1 LEPIEKRS
9 DVEQIRT
16 NKPWGRLA
24 IALALSCLAI
34 LAAVL
39 APRHADA
46 GVAGLQ
52 TTFGEFGTEPGQLS
66 NPKTLGVDIVD
77 GSVFVGGNTPD
88 SSTYRVQKFS
98 STGQFEGEVAL
109 PRAHETNEAE
119 GRRSFV
125 GIAVDHQRGIFYL
138 LQDEAGTGIRSAEP
152 ETRVAT
158 KILAFKTAPEVV
170 ASAATLVPAATPSLP
185 LPSTEGAQALIKP
198 EQLVLDP
205 SNGDLIVVAQ
215 NTSGKTIL
223 QRIGATGTV
232 GARYT
237 ESGTALTPVVGEGG
251 ANFGVAVGR
260 TGTVYLLGSNAAAAY
275 ELAPGFTTLSAVPGF
290 TAARTAEE
298 WNAEDASFRS
308 STETGVGWGP
318 QLAISY
324 SAAGEATLYWKVI
337 EGNGGSAALSFGRIH
352 GFSLGHRRTTASFG
366 GEGTECSIQSETA
379 ALAGGPEGSVLLLDQ
394 GEEVS
399 GSAALP
405 SFGPRV
411 VRFGPGGSGCLDPAP
426 AVKIGSGCSELSSAP
441 VGSTLLLD
449 ASGSEVGSIGGAP
462 FEPKKVIWTI
472 EGPGA
477 SEQQIPVNGPSP
489 SLQLRHE
496 FTQAGSYEVS
506 ATLEFTQAMGRNGHS
521 ITSSPKAV
529 TIAAGGSGSGTS
541 VTNVCPNHGAAT
553 GGTSVIVVGTGLG
566 SATQVSFGS
575 VPATNVTQVSGGE
588 LKVTSPAGTAGTTVD
603 VTVSTPGGT
612 STAVAADHFT
622 YDSLGN
628 HTLTITKAGSGSGDV
643 TCNGVACA
651 GSYPAGTSIT
661 LVATPASGSSFVGWG
676 GGGCSGTGSCSINLG
691 ADTTVS
697 ATFNTV
703 KTGGGTNTTPVSG
716 GSTSQ
721 PGGTGSGSKGGGA
734 AGKPAP
740 TRAQLLA
747 AKRKK
752 ALTKC
757 KKLKGKAKAQCVK
770 KANQI
775 GKPKKKKK

>member
-1 LEPIEKRS
+1 M
-9 DVEQIRT
+9 EQIRT

-52 TTFGEFGTEPGQLS
+52 ATFGEFGTEPGQLS
-66 NPKTLGVDIVD
+66 NPKTLGVDSVD
-77 GSVFVGGNTPD
+77 GSVFVGGNTLD
-88 SSTYRVQKFS
+88 AETYRVQKFS
-98 STGQFEGEVAL
+98 STGQYEGEVAL

-152 ETRVAT
+152 GTRVAT
-158 KILAFKTAPEVV
+158 KILAFKTAPETVG
-170 ASAATLVPAATPSLP
+170 SEKLLVPAATASL
-185 LPSTEGAQALIKP
+185 LVPSTESAQALIKP

-205 SNGDLIVVAQ
+205 SNGDLIVAAQ
-215 NTSGKTIL
+215 NPSGHTIL
-223 QRIGATGTV
+223 QRIGANGTA
-232 GARYT
+232 GTRYT
-237 ESGTALTPVVGEGG
+237 ESGTSLTPTPVGEEG
-251 ANFGVAVGR
+251 AQFGIAVGK
-260 TGTVYLLGSNAAAAY
+260 TGTTYLVAANAAAAF
-275 ELAPGFTTLSAVPGF
+275 ELSPSFTTLTAIPGF
-290 TAARTAEE
+290 TAARAAEE
-298 WNAEDASFRS
+298 WGSEAANFSAP
-308 STETGVGWGP
+308 TETGVGYGP
-318 QLAISY
+318 QAALSY
-324 SAAGEATLYWKVI
+324 SGTGEATLFWKVI
-337 EGNGGSAALSFGRIH
+337 EGSSAGPTPGFGRIH
-352 GFSLGHRRTTASFG
+352 GYSLAKERTTASYG
-366 GEGTECSIQSETA
+366 AAAATECSIQTHTA
-379 ALAGGPEGSVLLLDQ
+379 ALAAGPESTVVLLDQ
-394 GEEVS
+394 GEEVE
-399 GSAALP
+399 SASELP
-405 SFGPRV
+405 AFGPRV
-411 VRFGPGGSGCLDPAP
+411 VRFGPGGSGCSDPAP

-449 ASGSEVGSIGGAP
+449 ASGSEIGSIGGAP

-506 ATLEFTQAMGRNGHS
+506 ATIEFTQAMGANGHS

-541 VTNVCPNHGAAT
+541 VTNVCPNHGPAT

-575 VPATNVTQVSGGE
+575 VPATNVTQISGGE

-612 STAVAADHFT
+612 SAAAAADHFT

-628 HTLTITKAGSGSGDV
+628 HTLTVTKAGSGSGDV
-643 TCNGVACA
+643 TCNGAACA
-651 GSYPAGTSIT
+651 GSYPAGTAIT
-661 LVATPASGSSFVGWG
+661 LVATPASGSS
-676 GGGCSGTGSCSINLG
+676 SSAG
-691 ADTTVS
+691 A
-697 ATFNTV
+697 
-703 KTGGGTNTTPVSG
+703 
-716 GSTSQ
+716 
-721 PGGTGSGSKGGGA
+721 GA
-734 AGKPAP
+734 AARAPAP
-740 TRAQLLA
+740 ARSISAPIP
-747 AKRKK
+747 R
-752 ALTKC
+752 
-757 KKLKGKAKAQCVK
+757 
-770 KANQI
+770 
-775 GKPKKKKK
+775 